1 MGRRAVGVYAALVLI
16 FTGMIC
22 RVYALSMGG
31 ALASAANT
39 QSAFVLDVDNT
50 RGVIYDCNLKPLVG
64 TEVRKLAAVQPSPE
78 AFTALAEAGEQV
90 PAGASQTKPYLLPVE
105 EEVYAKGV
113 EMIDAVERY
122 GDEQLAPHIVGY
134 LNPEKTNGAAGIEM
148 AYDDLLKQY
157 DGSLKLRYTLDAAGH
172 TLTLNPPEVLRDNY
186 KSEGGVALTLDAD
199 FQRIAQRAMK
209 GVEKGAAVVMDVATG
224 DIKASVSVPAYDA
237 NDLAASLQ
245 DPDSPFVNRAFS
257 QYNVG
262 STFKL
267 VVAAAA
273 LESGVSRYERYTC
286 EGYADVGGHIFYCH
300 WRNGHG
306 NIDLKKAIEISCN
319 PFFIHLGL
327 ETGGKNIVSMARE
340 IGFTRA
346 AQFTDDIRTQSG
358 TLPSDA
364 ELESDAAVANLSF
377 GQGSLTATPI
387 QIAQM
392 VSTTANGGFAVTPR
406 LVEGFTDDGKTYYE
420 HTAAYAPSRVF
431 SKRTSDILRET
442 LVNNVEVGSGVK
454 ANPTVAGVG
463 AGGKTASAQTGIY
476 LEPGVEESEVV
487 HAWFAGYFPAD
498 TPKYAVVVLV
508 EDGKSGEDTAAP
520 IFRKIADGILVTEL
534 QRQGK

>member
-64 TEVRKLAAVQPSPE
+64 TGGAQAGGG
-78 AFTALAEAGEQV
+78 AALARGVHRACRGGG
-90 PAGASQTKPYLLPVE
+90 AGACGRLADRSLTCSRWRRRSTPR
-105 EEVYAKGV
+105 GSM
-113 EMIDAVERY
+113 MIDAVERY

-224 DIKASVSVPAYDA
+224 DVKASVSVPAYDA

-273 LESGVSRYERYTC
+273 LESG
-286 EGYADVGGHIFYCH
+286 
-300 WRNGHG
+300 
-306 NIDLKKAIEISCN
+306 
-319 PFFIHLGL
+319 
-327 ETGGKNIVSMARE
+327 M
-340 IGFTRA
+340 
-346 AQFTDDIRTQSG
+346 
-358 TLPSDA
+358 
-364 ELESDAAVANLSF
+364 
-377 GQGSLTATPI
+377 
-387 QIAQM
+387 
-392 VSTTANGGFAVTPR
+392 
-406 LVEGFTDDGKTYYE
+406 
-420 HTAAYAPSRVF
+420 
-431 SKRTSDILRET
+431 
-442 LVNNVEVGSGVK
+442 
-454 ANPTVAGVG
+454 
-463 AGGKTASAQTGIY
+463 
-476 LEPGVEESEVV
+476 
-487 HAWFAGYFPAD
+487 
-498 TPKYAVVVLV
+498 
-508 EDGKSGEDTAAP
+508 
-520 IFRKIADGILVTEL
+520 
-534 QRQGK
+534 

>member
-1 MGRRAVGVYAALVLI
+1 MPTYRSASGSSAEDLFIEL
-16 FTGMIC
+16 FSDTF
-22 RVYALSMGG
+22 G
-31 ALASAANT
+31 AEKA
-39 QSAFVLDVDNT
+39 
-50 RGVIYDCNLKPLVG
+50 
-64 TEVRKLAAVQPSPE
+64 
-78 AFTALAEAGEQV
+78 
-90 PAGASQTKPYLLPVE
+90 
-105 EEVYAKGV
+105 
-113 EMIDAVERY
+113 
-122 GDEQLAPHIVGY
+122 GY
-134 LNPEKTNGAAGIEM
+134 LYSQYPFSDIYQNSRFADFLIENGGRKVAIEIDDEASHNPKLVSQNKF
-148 AYDDLLKQY
+148 YDDLLKQY

-224 DIKASVSVPAYDA
+224 DVKASVSVPAYDA

-267 VVAAAA
+267 VVAA

-364 ELESDAAVANLSF
+364 ELERRGRRKPL
-377 GQGSLTATPI
+377 
-387 QIAQM
+387 
-392 VSTTANGGFAVTPR
+392 
-406 LVEGFTDDGKTYYE
+406 
-420 HTAAYAPSRVF
+420 
-431 SKRTSDILRET
+431 LR
-442 LVNNVEVGSGVK
+442 
-454 ANPTVAGVG
+454 AGLPHG
-463 AGGKTASAQTGIY
+463 H
-476 LEPGVEESEVV
+476 P
-487 HAWFAGYFPAD
+487 HPD
-498 TPKYAVVVLV
+498 
-508 EDGKSGEDTAAP
+508 
-520 IFRKIADGILVTEL
+520 RADGVHHG
-534 QRQGK
+534 QRRLRGDAQARRGLHRRREDLL

>member
-1 MGRRAVGVYAALVLI
+1 
-16 FTGMIC
+16 
-22 RVYALSMGG
+22 
-31 ALASAANT
+31 
-39 QSAFVLDVDNT
+39 
-50 RGVIYDCNLKPLVG
+50 
-64 TEVRKLAAVQPSPE
+64 
-78 AFTALAEAGEQV
+78 V

-454 ANPTVAGVG
+454 AKPTVAGVG

-534 QRQGK
+534 QRQGN

>member
-186 KSEGGVALTLDAD
+186 KSEGGVARTLDAD

-224 DIKASVSVPAYDA
+224 DVKASVSVPAYDA

-454 ANPTVAGVG
+454 AKPTVAGVG

>member
-1 MGRRAVGVYAALVLI
+1 
-16 FTGMIC
+16 
-22 RVYALSMGG
+22 
-31 ALASAANT
+31 
-39 QSAFVLDVDNT
+39 
-50 RGVIYDCNLKPLVG
+50 
-64 TEVRKLAAVQPSPE
+64 
-78 AFTALAEAGEQV
+78 
-90 PAGASQTKPYLLPVE
+90 
-105 EEVYAKGV
+105 
-113 EMIDAVERY
+113 
-122 GDEQLAPHIVGY
+122 
-134 LNPEKTNGAAGIEM
+134 
-148 AYDDLLKQY
+148 
-157 DGSLKLRYTLDAAGH
+157 
-172 TLTLNPPEVLRDNY
+172 
-186 KSEGGVALTLDAD
+186 
-199 FQRIAQRAMK
+199 
-209 GVEKGAAVVMDVATG
+209 
-224 DIKASVSVPAYDA
+224 
-237 NDLAASLQ
+237 
-245 DPDSPFVNRAFS
+245 
-257 QYNVG
+257 
-262 STFKL
+262 
-267 VVAAAA
+267 
-273 LESGVSRYERYTC
+273 
-286 EGYADVGGHIFYCH
+286 
-300 WRNGHG
+300 
-306 NIDLKKAIEISCN
+306 
-319 PFFIHLGL
+319 
-327 ETGGKNIVSMARE
+327 MARE

-454 ANPTVAGVG
+454 AKPTVAGVG

-534 QRQGK
+534 QRKGK

>member
-1 MGRRAVGVYAALVLI
+1 MGRRAVGVYVALVLI

-31 ALASAANT
+31 TLASAANT
-39 QSAFVLDVDNT
+39 QSAFLLDVDNT
-50 RGVIYDCNLKPLVG
+50 RGIIYDCNLKPLVG

-105 EEVYAKGV
+105 EEVYAKGI
-113 EMIDAVERY
+113 EMFDAVRRY

-148 AYDDLLKQY
+148 AYDSLLGQY
-157 DGSLKLRYTLDAAGH
+157 DGSLRLRYTLDAAGH

-186 KSEGGVALTLDAD
+186 RSEGGVALTLDAD

-209 GVEKGAAVVMDVATG
+209 GVDKGAAVVMDVATG
-224 DIKASVSVPAYDA
+224 DVKASVSVPAYDA

-306 NIDLKKAIEISCN
+306 SIDLKKAIEISCN

-392 VSTTANGGFAVTPR
+392 MSAVANGGFAVTPR

-454 ANPTVAGVG
+454 AKPTVAGVG

-498 TPKYAVVVLV
+498 TPKYAVVVLA
-508 EDGKSGEDTAAP
+508 EDGKSGEDAAAP
-520 IFRKIADGILVTEL
+520 IFRKIADGILVTEM

>member
-157 DGSLKLRYTLDAAGH
+157 DGSLTLRYTLDAAGH

-454 ANPTVAGVG
+454 AKPTVAGVG

-534 QRQGK
+534 QRQGN

>member
-172 TLTLNPPEVLRDNY
+172 TLNLNPPEVLRDNY

>member
-273 LESGVSRYERYTC
+273 LESGVSRYER
-286 EGYADVGGHIFYCH
+286 
-300 WRNGHG
+300 
-306 NIDLKKAIEISCN
+306 
-319 PFFIHLGL
+319 
-327 ETGGKNIVSMARE
+327 
-340 IGFTRA
+340 
-346 AQFTDDIRTQSG
+346 
-358 TLPSDA
+358 
-364 ELESDAAVANLSF
+364 
-377 GQGSLTATPI
+377 
-387 QIAQM
+387 
-392 VSTTANGGFAVTPR
+392 
-406 LVEGFTDDGKTYYE
+406 
-420 HTAAYAPSRVF
+420 
-431 SKRTSDILRET
+431 
-442 LVNNVEVGSGVK
+442 
-454 ANPTVAGVG
+454 
-463 AGGKTASAQTGIY
+463 
-476 LEPGVEESEVV
+476 
-487 HAWFAGYFPAD
+487 
-498 TPKYAVVVLV
+498 
-508 EDGKSGEDTAAP
+508 
-520 IFRKIADGILVTEL
+520 
-534 QRQGK
+534 

>member
-286 EGYADVGGHIFYCH
+286 EGYADAGGHIFYCH

-454 ANPTVAGVG
+454 AKPTVAGVG

-534 QRQGK
+534 QRQGN

>member
-90 PAGASQTKPYLLPVE
+90 PAGASQTTPYLLPVE
-105 EEVYAKGV
+105 EEVYATGV

-454 ANPTVAGVG
+454 AKPTVAGVG

-534 QRQGK
+534 QRKGK

>member
-90 PAGASQTKPYLLPVE
+90 PVGASQTKPYLLPVE

-262 STFKL
+262 STFML

-327 ETGGKNIVSMARE
+327 ETGGARTSSRWR
-340 IGFTRA
+340 GRSASPAPPSSPTTSAPRAGPCPPTRSSRA
-346 AQFTDDIRTQSG
+346 TRPSQTSPSG
-358 TLPSDA
+358 
-364 ELESDAAVANLSF
+364 
-377 GQGSLTATPI
+377 
-387 QIAQM
+387 
-392 VSTTANGGFAVTPR
+392 R
-406 LVEGFTDDGKTYYE
+406 
-420 HTAAYAPSRVF
+420 APSRPPP
-431 SKRTSDILRET
+431 SRSRRWC
-442 LVNNVEVGSGVK
+442 
-454 ANPTVAGVG
+454 P
-463 AGGKTASAQTGIY
+463 
-476 LEPGVEESEVV
+476 PR
-487 HAWFAGYFPAD
+487 P
-498 TPKYAVVVLV
+498 
-508 EDGKSGEDTAAP
+508 TAAS
-520 IFRKIADGILVTEL
+520 R
-534 QRQGK
+534 